1 MITYNQCP
9 VCKSI
14 DIFPKLDVKDYTVSK
29 ETFSIWHCTNCT
41 LRFTQ
46 NMADQT
52 MIGKYYQSEDYISH
66 SDTKEGLVNSLYH
79 SIRKFTLYL
88 KKSLVQNQ
96 TKMKSGKILDIG
108 CGTGA
113 FLNTMKESGW
123 VITGLE
129 PDETASKKAKSLYNI
144 QTQSPTTL
152 FELSEKQF
160 DAITMWHVL
169 EHVHQ
174 LEQYMLQLRKILK
187 DDGTLFIA
195 VPNYTSFDASYYKEF
210 WAAYDVPRHL
220 YHFSPKSM
228 DVLVEKFGMKVK
240 TVRRMWFDSFYVSM
254 LSENYKGN
262 KLGLVRAVIIG
273 KLSNLKSFLNR
284 KKCSSVIY
292 VIQKSKN

>member
-1 MITYNQCP
+1 MNT
-9 VCKSI
+9 
-14 DIFPKLDVKDYTVSK
+14 
-29 ETFSIWHCTNCT
+29 
-41 LRFTQ
+41 
-46 NMADQT
+46 
-52 MIGKYYQSEDYISH
+52 
-66 SDTKEGLVNSLYH
+66 LYH

-96 TKMKSGKILDIG
+96 TKKKSGKILDIG

-123 VITGLE
+123 NITGLE

-195 VPNYTSFDASYYKEF
+195 VPNYLSFDASYYKEF

-262 KLGLVRAVIIG
+262 KLGLIRAVIIG

-292 VIQKSKN
+292 VIQKSTN